1 MTSTDAPRRGR
12 PPSGGRAAI
21 LVAALD
27 LLRERGASRLT
38 TKEVAVRAGVSEGSV
53 FYHFTDRTGLMTAVI
68 EDGLATLKSA
78 TTTGVSGDDVS
89 TVVES
94 FAAGVEALL
103 DPVLTVLV
111 AAQSD
116 AELRDGV
123 AGYLTANNL
132 GPHRGVLALGG
143 YLATQQARG
152 AIRDDVDPVAVAFL
166 VIGSCFMRVGQRQ
179 LIDAAYGSGLPDRS
193 ALVATLMTLLAPAPA
208 PPR

>member
-1 MTSTDAPRRGR
+1 
-12 PPSGGRAAI
+12 
-21 LVAALD
+21 
-27 LLRERGASRLT
+27 
-38 TKEVAVRAGVSEGSV
+38 
-53 FYHFTDRTGLMTAVI
+53 MTAVI

-78 TTTGVSGDDVS
+78 TTTGAVGDEAS
-89 TVVES
+89 TVVEG

-123 AGYLTANNL
+123 AGYLRADDL

-143 YLATQQARG
+143 YLAAQQARG
-152 AIRDDVDPVAVAFL
+152 TIRDDVDPVAVAFL

-179 LIDAAYGSGLPDRS
+179 LIECRLRFRAARPERAGRDPDDPPGPGAGPAAVSRGSGGPGS
-193 ALVATLMTLLAPAPA
+193 
-208 PPR
+208 